1 MNAPPSADQGSRLLF
16 KIRRAFADY
25 VASEGCSCCQN
36 TEAHEAAAR
45 RLGRLL
51 RVPEYED
58 GSGHDFRQFKTP
70 ERKR

>member
-1 MNAPPSADQGSRLLF
+1 MTADQGSRLLF

-36 TEAHEAAAR
+36 TEKHEAAAR

-58 GSGHDFRQFKTP
+58 GSGHDFGQFRSP